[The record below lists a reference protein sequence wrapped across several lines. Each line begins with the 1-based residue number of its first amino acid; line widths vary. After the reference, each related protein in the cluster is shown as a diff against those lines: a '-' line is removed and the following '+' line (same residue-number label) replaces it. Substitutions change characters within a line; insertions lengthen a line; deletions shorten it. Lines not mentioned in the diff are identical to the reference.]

1 MNKDLAYV
9 STLMK
14 DACTNR
20 VALFSNENAAKH
32 ADEAIR
38 MAHLDILGG

>member
-1 MNKDLAYV
+1 MNKDLSYV

-20 VALFSNENAAKH
+20 VAMFSNENAF
-32 ADEAIR
+32 
-38 MAHLDILGG
+38 